1 MKLPA
6 GCRAAMIDLD
16 GTLVDTLGDFV
27 AALDLML
34 DELHLPRVAP
44 AQVAGLIGKGGEH
57 LIGSV
62 LALGAGPTDAA
73 FQADALARFRRH
85 YLAVNG
91 IHARVF
97 AGVVEGLEGMKRR
110 GLRLACVT
118 NKPTAPSRDLL
129 RVTGLAPFFEV
140 VTGGDR
146 YERLKPDPL
155 PLLRTCAELDAEPQ
169 ATLMIGDSVNDA
181 AAARAAGCPVVLVT
195 YGYNHGEPVRDIDA
209 DGYIETLA
217 ELIRD

>member
-6 GCRAAMIDLD
+6 GCQAAMIDLD

-62 LALGAGPTDAA
+62 LALRSGPTDAT

-91 IHARVF
+91 THARVF
-97 AGVVEGLEGMKRR
+97 GGVVEGLEGMKRR